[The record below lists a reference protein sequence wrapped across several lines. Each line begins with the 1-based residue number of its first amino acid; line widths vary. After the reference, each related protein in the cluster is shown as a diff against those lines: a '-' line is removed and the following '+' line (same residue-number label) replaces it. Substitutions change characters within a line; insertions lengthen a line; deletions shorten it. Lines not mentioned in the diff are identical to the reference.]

1 MFLTERA
8 KLEAQLANK
17 DQEKRESELLLEKMR
32 KENQELQ
39 ESFTQQLSQSQ
50 MNQQMEHNKIR
61 EMEAFIAQM
70 RNEMQAMQQ

>member
-1 MFLTERA
+1 
-8 KLEAQLANK
+8 
-17 DQEKRESELLLEKMR
+17 MR
-32 KENQELQ
+32 KEYQELQ
-39 ESFTQQLSQSQ
+39 ESFTQQLTQSQ

>member
-1 MFLTERA
+1 MFLTKEA
-8 KLEAQLANK
+8 KLEAQLAQK
-17 DQEKRESELLLEKMR
+17 DEEKREKELLLEKMR
-32 KENQELQ
+32 KEYQELQ
-39 ESFTQQLSQSQ
+39 ESFTQQLTQSQ

>member
-61 EMEAFIAQM
+61 ELEAFIAQM
-70 RNEMQAMQQ
+70 RNQMQAMQQ

>member
-8 KLEAQLANK
+8 KLEAQLAQK

-39 ESFTQQLSQSQ
+39 ESFTQQLTQSQ

-61 EMEAFIAQM
+61 ELEAFIAQM
-70 RNEMQAMQQ
+70 RNQMQAMH

>member
-1 MFLTERA
+1 LTKEA
-8 KLEAQLANK
+8 KLEAQLAQK
-17 DQEKRESELLLEKMR
+17 DEEKREKELLLEKMR
-32 KENQELQ
+32 KEYQELQ
-39 ESFTQQLSQSQ
+39 ESFTQQLTESQ